1 MYLTDVDPLRI
12 YVMQMATAPMDTKTI
27 GEHVC
32 LSFLMD
38 AKTSRVSLMMVVRI
52 TRSVITKIRIATLYP
67 VGVMRIVVE
76 LDLLL

>member
-1 MYLTDVDPLRI
+1 MALKTFAAEFDVYKHLDLR
-12 YVMQMATAPMDTKTI
+12 
-27 GEHVC
+27 
-32 LSFLMD
+32 SLMD
-38 AKTSRVSLMMVVRI
+38 AKISRVSLMMVVLI